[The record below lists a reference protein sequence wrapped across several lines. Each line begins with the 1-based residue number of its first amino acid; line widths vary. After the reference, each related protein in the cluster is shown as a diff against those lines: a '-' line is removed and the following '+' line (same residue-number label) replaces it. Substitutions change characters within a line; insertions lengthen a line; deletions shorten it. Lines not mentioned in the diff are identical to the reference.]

1 MKVLIIGRGRVGSG
15 LRRTLSR
22 HAEIEVSSAGRKISA
37 SAVRAADV
45 LVLAVPDDAIEEVA
59 ETIAPHLKAK
69 AKVLHCAGARSVDE
83 LRACAARGAA
93 VGVMH
98 PLVSF
103 PSKRSHPSLRGA
115 SFTISGD
122 RSAIAASRRIAAAC
136 GARTVV
142 ANTDDPAYHAA
153 AALAANGAAAL
164 AFASVSLLERLG
176 FDKRAAEQAIGGL
189 LGSVGENVQDLG
201 VPEALTGPVARGDV
215 STVARHRSGVRRLS
229 REALSTYDALIP
241 VIVRCARAV
250 GLSKAKAAKI
260 LGEIER

>member
-1 MKVLIIGRGRVGSG
+1 MLNSLWGQGNCQCGCLKVSW
-15 LRRTLSR
+15 
-22 HAEIEVSSAGRKISA
+22 HW
-37 SAVRAADV
+37 V
-45 LVLAVPDDAIEEVA
+45 LLMFQ
-59 ETIAPHLKAK
+59 
-69 AKVLHCAGARSVDE
+69 CR
-83 LRACAARGAA
+83 
-93 VGVMH
+93 
-98 PLVSF
+98 
-103 PSKRSHPSLRGA
+103 
-115 SFTISGD
+115 
-122 RSAIAASRRIAAAC
+122 AAAC